1 MFTQA
6 DAQTL
11 RAALSP
17 IQFRAEDSTRP
28 AAALESYCAHYGLQF
43 STPDRP
49 VAHRL
54 GTFSTAALDGH
65 YELVCQYF
73 ALPVEQERGTA
84 ILLHG
89 YFDHVGLYGHL
100 IRHCLE
106 LGLSVVIFDL
116 PGHGLSSGSMAS
128 IDSFSRYTAALGE
141 CLALASDQGVNQ
153 PWYCIGQSTGGAI
166 LMDAL
171 QQGLIDSTFN
181 IREFILLAPLLRP
194 FAWRQTR
201 LLFALSRLF
210 VKATARGFSDNSH
223 DREFLDFLRQH
234 DALQSRIIPTDWV
247 EAMIAYQR
255 RFALAP
261 VSDQV
266 LHVIQG
272 SADRTVDWPWNL
284 RHIQEKFP
292 ASKSYMVA
300 DARHHLVNESV
311 PYRERVFS
319 LITEIIGDL

>member
-17 IQFRAEDSTRP
+17 IRFNAGDSDSSLP
-28 AAALESYCAHYGLQF
+28 ALENYRAHYGLKF
-43 STPDRP
+43 GTPDQS
-49 VAHRL
+49 VQHRL
-54 GTFSTAALDGH
+54 GTFSIAAPSGR

-73 ALPVEQERGTA
+73 SLPAQQQKGTA

-89 YFDHVGLYGHL
+89 YFDHTGLYGHL
-100 IRHCLE
+100 IRHCLD
-106 LGLSVVIFDL
+106 LGLSVIIFDL
-116 PGHGLSSGSMAS
+116 PGHGLSSGSVAS
-128 IDSFSRYTAALGE
+128 IDCFSRYTD
-141 CLALASDQGVNQ
+141 ALAACLHLAAEQGVNQ
-153 PWYCIGQSTGGAI
+153 PWYCIGQSTGGAV

-171 QQGLIDSTFN
+171 QQGLIDTAYN
-181 IREFILLAPLLRP
+181 IQKFILLAPLLRP
-194 FAWRQTR
+194 YAWRQTR
-201 LLFALSRLF
+201 VLFALTRLF
-210 VKATARGFSDNSH
+210 VKSTARGFSENSH

-255 RFALAP
+255 RFALAS

-266 LHVIQG
+266 LHIIQG

-284 RHIQEKFP
+284 AHIQEKFP

-300 DARHHLVNESV
+300 DARHHLVNESI
-311 PYRERVFS
+311 PFRDRVFS
-319 LITEIIGDL
+319 LISDVIGD